1 MYWWLISEFLPT
13 THKQTKGKIMATT
26 VITGRDISLSFTGGT
41 DIEAQATSAV
51 LTKTNVR
58 ETYQTLDG
66 EAYKTTNI
74 EGTFALSMLADWGK
88 ASSVCEALWTAAET
102 APDTDITV
110 TLTAATGAQFV
121 FPIMPEFPTAGGSGT
136 DAQTVDFT
144 FKVSKGEVTETFS

>member
-1 MYWWLISEFLPT
+1 
-13 THKQTKGKIMATT
+13 MATT

-66 EAYKTTNI
+66 EAYKTVNI
-74 EGTFALSMLADWGK
+74 
-88 ASSVCEALWTAAET
+88 ALWTAAET
-102 APDTDITV
+102 APDNTITM
-110 TLTAATGAQFV
+110 TMTAATGAV
-121 FPIMPEFPTAGGSGT
+121 FAFDVFPEFPTAGGAGT

-144 FKVSKGEVTETFS
+144 FKVQKGAVTETFS